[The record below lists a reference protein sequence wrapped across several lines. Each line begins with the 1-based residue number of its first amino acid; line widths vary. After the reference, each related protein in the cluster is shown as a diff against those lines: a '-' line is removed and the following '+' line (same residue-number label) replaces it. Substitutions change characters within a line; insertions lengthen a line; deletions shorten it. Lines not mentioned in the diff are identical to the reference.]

1 MSRMKLIHIL
11 SNFTVA
17 DDYLGELVDTSK
29 IDSALRDKMVSV
41 IKEVAGDVL
50 PLYDDFTGVEAK
62 ELLCNSNDSD
72 TMKEIVKFACAVY
85 ADEELVLDEFG
96 IFEPTDN
103 YEEIITY
110 DICFPDAEGYTC
122 CWPADFGGE
131 DKPRYEVKDG
141 VGIVPKRRKVI
152 IESAFEDNKDLVSI
166 TVPSYITEIG
176 DFAFSGCTGL
186 TSISIPE
193 GVTSIGDN
201 AFYDC
206 AGLTSTNIP
215 SSVKKIGEEAFRG
228 CTGLVSITIPASV
241 ESIGDYAFCACADLE
256 SVTILS
262 ARTYIGDDV
271 FGDCPSLKE
280 VNVPPGT
287 IDYYRSFFDNTFDK
301 YIIKEKEIL
310 K

>member
-1 MSRMKLIHIL
+1 MNRMKLIHIL
-11 SNFTVA
+11 CNFTVA

-141 VGIVPKRRKVI
+141 VGIVPKRIKVI
-152 IESAFEDNKDLVSI
+152 IDSAFEDNKDLVSI
-166 TVPSYITEIG
+166 TVPSCITEIG

-186 TSISIPE
+186 TSI
-193 GVTSIGDN
+193 
-201 AFYDC
+201 
-206 AGLTSTNIP
+206 NIP
-215 SSVKKIGEEAFRG
+215 SFVKKIGEEAFRG
-228 CTGLVSITIPASV
+228 CTGLVSIAIPASV
-241 ESIGDYAFCACADLE
+241 ESIGDYAFCECNNLE

-262 ARTYIGDDV
+262 AKAYIGDDV
-271 FGDCPSLKE
+271 FGDCPSLKD
-280 VNVPPGT
+280 VNVPVGT
-287 IDYYRSFFDNTFDK
+287 IDYYRRFFDSTFDNS
-301 YIIKEKEIL
+301 IIKENVI
-310 K
+310 

>member
-1 MSRMKLIHIL
+1 
-11 SNFTVA
+11 
-17 DDYLGELVDTSK
+17 
-29 IDSALRDKMVSV
+29 
-41 IKEVAGDVL
+41 
-50 PLYDDFTGVEAK
+50 
-62 ELLCNSNDSD
+62 
-72 TMKEIVKFACAVY
+72 MKEIVKFACAVY

-96 IFEPTDN
+96 IFESTDN

-186 TSISIPE
+186 TS
-193 GVTSIGDN
+193 
-201 AFYDC
+201 
-206 AGLTSTNIP
+206 TNIP

-228 CTGLVSITIPASV
+228 CTGLVSVAIPAGV
-241 ESIGDYAFCACADLE
+241 ESIGDYAFCECNNLE

-262 ARTYIGDDV
+262 ARTYIGYDV

-280 VNVPPGT
+280 VNVPAGT
-287 IDYYRSFFDNTFDK
+287 VDYYRSFFDNTFDK